1 MVADLAVGRRRV
13 VAASAMTSGVG
24 RRGGGGP
31 GDDDRL
37 QTAATTMMSCWALA
51 TVMKSSGDGDDER
64 WRMGVLGNFFF
75 TNFIFACG
83 RHNHPHKIVISADT
97 FGWTG
102 GSTAW
107 INGLLPH
114 EKYFFYK

>member
-1 MVADLAVGRRRV
+1 
-13 VAASAMTSGVG
+13 MTSGVG

-37 QTAATTMMSCWALA
+37 QTAATMMMSCWALA

-75 TNFIFACG
+75 TNFIFACR
-83 RHNHPHKIVISADT
+83 RHNHPHKIAISAYT
-97 FGWTG
+97 FGWTA